1 MLAQR
6 EQRQGLRAGLLL
18 ARLGVSLP
26 AGLLIVAWV
35 LLMISVPI
43 INWTLGQSA
52 MRQMLVVSVVA
63 QAAAVLAILQ
73 QAWGWARTLR
83 LAAAVSLLTF
93 LVEFLGSRTGFPF
106 GPYSYTDLLQPQLG
120 HVPLLI
126 PLAWFMMLP
135 AAWATVYHYRGRRLR
150 FILLS
155 AVALTAW
162 DMLLDPQMVAWGLW
176 VWNNPGGFFGIPWSN
191 YAGWL
196 LTAALLTW
204 LLRPAGL
211 PVRPLLFIYTITWF
225 LESFGLAFFWGLP
238 GPALAGG
245 LLMGLFVL
253 VGWWPVIAARP
264 GEPSTQQETRITP
277 HNPNPTP

>member
-277 HNPNPTP
+277 HDPNPTP

>member
-6 EQRQGLRAGLLL
+6 EQRQGLRAGSLL

-43 INWTLGQSA
+43 INWTVGQSA

-277 HNPNPTP
+277 HDPNPTP

>member
-6 EQRQGLRAGLLL
+6 GQRQGRRAGPLLT
-18 ARLGVSLP
+18 RLGVSPP

-43 INWTLGQSA
+43 VNWTLGQSA

-63 QAAAVLAILQ
+63 QAAAVFAILQ
-73 QAWGWARTLR
+73 HAWGWARTLR

-135 AAWATVYHYRGRRLR
+135 AAWATVYHYRGHRLR

-162 DMLLDPQMVAWGLW
+162 DLLLDPQMVAWGLW
-176 VWNNPGGFFGIPWSN
+176 VWDNPSGFFGIPWSN

-264 GEPSTQQETRITP
+264 GQQPTNQEARIAP
-277 HNPNPTP
+277 HGPDPTP

>member
-6 EQRQGLRAGLLL
+6 EQRQGLRAGSLL

-245 LLMGLFVL
+245 LLMGFFVL
-253 VGWWPVIAARP
+253 VGWWPVVAARP
-264 GEPSTQQETRITP
+264 GEPSTHQEARIAP
-277 HNPNPTP
+277 HDPNPTP

>member
-6 EQRQGLRAGLLL
+6 GQRQGLRAGPLF
-18 ARLGVSLP
+18 ARLGVSPP
-26 AGLLIVAWV
+26 AGLLIIAWV

-43 INWTLGQSA
+43 VNWTLGQSA

-63 QAAAVLAILQ
+63 QAAAVFAILQ
-73 QAWGWARTLR
+73 HAWGWARTLR

-135 AAWATVYHYRGRRLR
+135 AAWATVYHYRGHRLR

-162 DMLLDPQMVAWGLW
+162 DLLLDPQMVAWGLW
-176 VWNNPGGFFGIPWSN
+176 VWDNPGGFFGIPWSN

-253 VGWWPVIAARP
+253 VGWWPVVAARP
-264 GEPSTQQETRITP
+264 GQQPTNQEARIAP
-277 HNPNPTP
+277 HGPDPAP

>member
-6 EQRQGLRAGLLL
+6 GQRQGLRAGPLF
-18 ARLGVSLP
+18 ARLGVSPP
-26 AGLLIVAWV
+26 AGLLIIAWV

-63 QAAAVLAILQ
+63 QAAAVFAILQ
-73 QAWGWARTLR
+73 HAWGWARTLR

-135 AAWATVYHYRGRRLR
+135 AAWATVYHYRGHRLR

-162 DMLLDPQMVAWGLW
+162 DLLLDPQMVAWGLW
-176 VWNNPGGFFGIPWSN
+176 VWDNPSGFFGIPWSN

-253 VGWWPVIAARP
+253 VGWWPVVAARP
-264 GEPSTQQETRITP
+264 GQQPTNQEARIAP
-277 HNPNPTP
+277 HGPDPTP

>member
-1 MLAQR
+1 MLAQG
-6 EQRQGLRAGLLL
+6 EQRQGLRAGSLL

-277 HNPNPTP
+277 HDPNPTP

>member
-1 MLAQR
+1 MLAQG
-6 EQRQGLRAGLLL
+6 EQRQGLRAGSLL

-264 GEPSTQQETRITP
+264 GGPSTQQETRITP
-277 HNPNPTP
+277 HDPNPTP

>member
-6 EQRQGLRAGLLL
+6 EQRQGLRAGSLL

-277 HNPNPTP
+277 HDPNPTP

>member
-1 MLAQR
+1 MLAQG
-6 EQRQGLRAGLLL
+6 EQRQGLRAGSLL

-83 LAAAVSLLTF
+83 LAAAASLLTF

-277 HNPNPTP
+277 HDPNPTP